1 MGLFD
6 FMNKNT
12 LKPTVLEKDRPR
24 TIVDTIEDLT
34 AKLSIDP
41 AMSLFGDYS
50 DGIRLQFILGYL
62 QAVDRDPAIS
72 KLDSTTSKSVVG
84 YYHFKHW
91 ANETPN
97 LSDLLSTIKSS
108 QKIELMEMD
117 LDRSILNKDKPTS
130 EQYGCISYA
139 CLGINSKYK
148 SPPFPIL
155 EKKFLACD
163 LVHTTSI
170 MIKNIVGQMY
180 GSQLLLNESELLGEE
195 HEKRRVE
202 LQNLNQQSL
211 GL

>member
-6 FMNKNT
+6 FMNKSA

-24 TIVDTIEDLT
+24 AIVATIEDLT

-41 AMSLFGDYS
+41 AISLFGDYS
-50 DGIRLQFILGYL
+50 DGIRLQLILGYL
-62 QAVDRDPAIS
+62 QADRDPAIS
-72 KLDSTTSKSVVG
+72 KLDSTTSQYVVG
-84 YYHFKHW
+84 HYHHNHW

-97 LSDLLSTIKSS
+97 LLELLSTIIDS

-117 LDRSILNKDKPTS
+117 LDRAIYNKNKPIS

-148 SPPFPIL
+148 HPPIPLL
-155 EKKFLACD
+155 EKKNLAFD
-163 LVHTTSI
+163 LAHSTSI

-180 GSQLLLNESELLGEE
+180 GSQSLLNESELQADEL
-195 HEKRRVE
+195 KKWRVD
-202 LQNLNQQSL
+202 LQNFNLQIV
-211 GL
+211 G

>member
-6 FMNKNT
+6 FLNKNT

-34 AKLSIDP
+34 AKLLIDP
-41 AMSLFGDYS
+41 AMNVFGDYS
-50 DGIRLQFILGYL
+50 DGIRLQLILGYL

-72 KLDSTTSKSVVG
+72 KLDSTTSQYVVG
-84 YYHFKHW
+84 YYHHNHW

-97 LSDLLSTIKSS
+97 LSDLLSKINYT

-117 LDRSILNKDKPTS
+117 LDRAIYNKNKPIS
-130 EQYGCISYA
+130 EQHGCVSSA

-148 SPPFPIL
+148 MPPIPLL
-155 EKKFLACD
+155 EKKNLAFD
-163 LVHTTSI
+163 LAHSTSI

-180 GSQLLLNESELLGEE
+180 GSQLLLNESELQADELN
-195 HEKRRVE
+195 KWRVE
-202 LQNLNQQSL
+202 LQ
-211 GL
+211 